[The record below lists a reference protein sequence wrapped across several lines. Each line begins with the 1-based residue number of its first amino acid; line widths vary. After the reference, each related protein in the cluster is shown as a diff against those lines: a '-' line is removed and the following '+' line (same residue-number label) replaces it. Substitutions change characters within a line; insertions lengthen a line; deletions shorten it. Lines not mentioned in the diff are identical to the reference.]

1 MSTTTGRFAPG
12 QTLIFD
18 ADDTLWENNA
28 YFERAIGDFLDWLAH
43 PTLDRSSLRGIID
56 DVERAAAA
64 GENGYGSAAFLRNLH
79 EVFRRLHQRGLT
91 DTEQADVERMA
102 GAVLEHR
109 AELYAGVADTL
120 AELGTRHDLKLMT
133 KGVTAEQQAKIDA
146 SGLAPSFSSIH
157 IVPEKHPQAY
167 RDVISAQ
174 ALDVSSSW
182 MIGNSPKSDILPAR
196 AAGLRAVFLPNA
208 GTWVLEHAELDDAD
222 DGVLTL
228 GGFAELARLF

>member
-1 MSTTTGRFAPG
+1 MPPPTDRFAPG

-28 YFERAIGDFLDWLAH
+28 YFEQAITDFLDWLAH
-43 PTLDRSSLRGIID
+43 PTLDRVALRGIID

-79 EVFRRLHQRGLT
+79 EVFRRLHQRGLS
-91 DTEQADVERMA
+91 DAEQSQVRQLA

-120 AELGTRHDLKLMT
+120 ADLGTRHDLKLMT
-133 KGVTAEQQAKIDA
+133 KGAATEQQAKIDA
-146 SGLAPSFSSIH
+146 SGLAPIFSSIH
-157 IVPEKHPQAY
+157 IVGEKHPQAY
-167 RDVISAQ
+167 REVISQ
-174 ALDVSSSW
+174 QRLDVSISW

-208 GTWVLEHAELDDAD
+208 GTWVLEHAELDAAD

-228 GGFAELARLF
+228 GGFAELSRLF